1 MNYKKILKA
10 LRDKLLITQTELAE
24 LLGVSYVSVNRWE
37 NGKFEPT
44 MKVKRKIRKI
54 LKENEIEE
62 VDENEYE

>member
-1 MNYKKILKA
+1 MNYKKTLKA

-54 LKENEIEE
+54 LKDNGIEE
-62 VDENEYE
+62 VDDNEYE